1 MKERRAKSQKE
12 RKRGR
17 QPGYDW
23 HFVADT
29 HDSTRTVSS
38 SCVRSA
44 NDGEPSR
51 VERCHVVQSDARARR
66 PTPSHAK
73 SVWITGTKS
82 IYNTQLTGEGE
93 RDGSPPRLNDIN
105 MSPRETA
112 DGKTDKTAK
121 TDDQRTGGGY
131 YFQIK
136 NSFFF
141 LLLLLFSLFSLH
153 NDDVVT
159 WLRGVGPRSQP
170 YGGTVKDRTAFFVFF
185 CCRLS
190 GNGRETQIASSD
202 SHFSEETDERFFFFP
217 PSAVFSRRLSS
228 AYNSPLSPSRFSI
241 RPNGSISHK
250 LHHSPHHL
258 SRWFPPLPSQE
269 KIATRNELWP
279 PHERKIL
286 RRQFPR
292 RIPKV
297 ELLTTKSSMGEQDKH
312 ESNGQ

>member
-1 MKERRAKSQKE
+1 M
-12 RKRGR
+12 
-17 QPGYDW
+17 
-23 HFVADT
+23 
-29 HDSTRTVSS
+29 SS

-170 YGGTVKDRTAFFVFF
+170 YGGTVKDRTAFFFF
-185 CCRLS
+185 VAVCLEMEEKPRLLLLILIFPRKPTS
-190 GNGRETQIASSD
+190 VSS
-202 SHFSEETDERFFFFP
+202 SSRLP
-217 PSAVFSRRLSS
+217 PCFLVVYL
-228 AYNSPLSPSRFSI
+228 
-241 RPNGSISHK
+241 
-250 LHHSPHHL
+250 
-258 SRWFPPLPSQE
+258 LP
-269 KIATRNELWP
+269 ITLP
-279 PHERKIL
+279 CL
-286 RRQFPR
+286 RRGFPSDQMAQFPTSFIIPPTTSADGFPLYR
-292 RIPKV
+292 RRRR
-297 ELLTTKSSMGEQDKH
+297 
-312 ESNGQ
+312 